1 MTSLWRKKKTSD
13 KVATD
18 VHHNEQKPDHLVNIL
33 TNSSIKSE
41 QKHDNLSDPLDLLHQ
56 ENVRL
61 GLYEDVYDLSIKSDN
76 LSIKSEKAMRE
87 VQKLGQEIQ
96 REHMMW
102 VDPPEGWKFG
112 FPAIYDPNTDG
123 QMSEWIVRKG
133 YPLLTIKEYGDSWAV
148 RCWPVEMKPS
158 DESD

>member
-1 MTSLWRKKKTSD
+1 MTSLWRKRKTSD

-18 VHHNEQKPDHLVNIL
+18 VHHNEQKQD
-33 TNSSIKSE
+33 T
-41 QKHDNLSDPLDLLHQ
+41 LSNPLDLLHE

-61 GLYEDVYDLSIKSDN
+61 GLYDGVYDLSIQSKD
-76 LSIKSEKAMRE
+76 LSMQSN
-87 VQKLGQEIQ
+87 
-96 REHMMW
+96 MMW

-112 FPAIYDPNTDG
+112 FPAIYDPEKDG

-133 YPLLTIKEYGDSWAV
+133 YPLLTIKEYGESWAV
-148 RCWPVEMKPS
+148 RCWPVEVKPF